1 MENIYGII
9 EKPIRTERSM
19 ILKEKGNRYVFRV
32 RRTATKPEIKKAVEE
47 LFHVTVEKVR
57 TMIFVGKFRRVSKSL
72 GKKPD
77 WKKAIVSVKEGQSID
92 IGEKS

>member
-1 MENIYGII
+1 MENIYGVI
-9 EKPIRTERSM
+9 EKPIRTERST

-47 LFHVTVEKVR
+47 LFHVSVEKVH
-57 TMIFVGKFRRVSKSL
+57 TMIFAGKFRRVSKSV

-92 IGEKS
+92 MGEKS